1 MKLNKKYTCA
11 IIGLGKI
18 GLKYDLNRKNFI
30 QTHSKALNNNK
41 YFSLTCGV
49 DVSLKSLN
57 LFKNTYKKKTFKTL
71 EGLKKSKLKIDMF
84 VIATP
89 TDLHYRNFLF
99 IVKNFKPNIIVCEK
113 PVSFK
118 SLEIKKISKI
128 CINKKIKFV
137 VNFIRRSDD
146 VFIKLKKLFEK
157 NNNKVLGKVYYD
169 KGFYHSCS
177 HYLNLMNFWFGKYK
191 SHKII
196 KIHKRN
202 KDDSKID
209 VLINF
214 EKADIQ
220 FINTNAKTKRE
231 FILKFN
237 SIKIVKY
244 KNKGITINNKRLP
257 FTMKQYQKKFYSELL
272 KYINNKKEYNLP
284 TIKDVLYNDK
294 IITKILKKY

>member
-1 MKLNKKYTCA
+1 
-11 IIGLGKI
+11 
-18 GLKYDLNRKNFI
+18 
-30 QTHSKALNNNK
+30 
-41 YFSLTCGV
+41 
-49 DVSLKSLN
+49 
-57 LFKNTYKKKTFKTL
+57 
-71 EGLKKSKLKIDMF
+71 MF

-89 TDLHYRNFLF
+89 TDLHYKNFLF
-99 IVKNFKPNIIVCEK
+99 IVKNFKPKIIVCEK

-220 FINTNAKTKRE
+220 FINTNGKTKRE